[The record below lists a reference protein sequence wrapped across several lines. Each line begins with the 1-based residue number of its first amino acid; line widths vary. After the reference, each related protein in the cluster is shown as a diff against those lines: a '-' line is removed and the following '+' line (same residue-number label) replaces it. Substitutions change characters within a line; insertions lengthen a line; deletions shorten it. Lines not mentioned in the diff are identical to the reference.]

1 MFLSLPSVIYHVLL
15 HVLLHVIS
23 GCNSNII
30 SHVNLAN
37 AILSSRYTQ
46 VTVITQTCP
55 ELVCLVINEGGHG
68 PSKGASGTDARVM

>member
-1 MFLSLPSVIYHVLL
+1 MWI
-15 HVLLHVIS
+15 
-23 GCNSNII
+23 NSHITI

-68 PSKGASGTDARVM
+68 PSKGLVGQMPE